1 MTVSATAQAVHLQ
14 ARRPVRA
21 GGRLGAGGVGM
32 VRRSVVVFDQQEGCL
47 GRLNGGRG
55 ASAPRQHFGVCVL
68 GRPWVESML
77 IADARGGV
85 FWGGCFDCRDSW
97 EIVGWG
103 WWCPGPRTAR
113 TGMASGSS
121 TASLGRPSS
130 CRSRSERERESGT
143 ALLPSVSAACLC
155 LLVFPLPLPANVSA
169 ACPLLCAFAACLS
182 LRFRCRSAK
191 D

>member
-1 MTVSATAQAVHLQ
+1 
-14 ARRPVRA
+14 
-21 GGRLGAGGVGM
+21 M

-85 FWGGCFDCRDSW
+85 FWCGCFDCRDSW

-103 WWCPGPRTAR
+103 
-113 TGMASGSS
+113 GSRAEDGENWDGERIFDGKS
-121 TASLGRPSS
+121 WQAFKLPEPVREG
-130 CRSRSERERESGT
+130 ERERHCLT
-143 ALLPSVSAACLC
+143 AFCFRRLPLPSCVSAA
-155 LLVFPLPLPANVSA
+155 F
-169 ACPLLCAFAACLS
+169 AC
-182 LRFRCRSAK
+182 
-191 D
+191 